1 MKKLPSENIKQK
13 IVVIYHGD
21 CPDGFGGAWSAWKKF
36 GNMAVYI
43 PVHDRLSPPFKI
55 KNKEVYLIDYVY
67 QPDVIKKLMRDNVRV
82 TAIDHHISI
91 AESVKLTY
99 RYSYDVKHSGA
110 VLAWNY
116 FHPGKK
122 VPMLLRYI
130 EDRDVWKWNTP
141 HSRELLMLIDLA
153 PLDFKVWSSLAKD
166 LEDARTHA
174 TYVKKGTLLLLHY
187 RSLCEKLLPN
197 ADLVKF
203 EGAKIFAINCPRYF
217 ADDIGHTLAAKT
229 RSFSLSWNEFGGIIH
244 VSLRSD
250 GKVDVAKIA
259 KKYGGGGHRQASGF
273 SFEAGKKT
281 PWKLLK

>member
-1 MKKLPSENIKQK
+1 
-13 IVVIYHGD
+13 
-21 CPDGFGGAWSAWKKF
+21 
-36 GNMAVYI
+36 
-43 PVHDRLSPPFKI
+43 
-55 KNKEVYLIDYVY
+55 
-67 QPDVIKKLMRDNVRV
+67 
-82 TAIDHHISI
+82 
-91 AESVKLTY
+91 
-99 RYSYDVKHSGA
+99 
-110 VLAWNY
+110 
-116 FHPGKK
+116 
-122 VPMLLRYI
+122 
-130 EDRDVWKWNTP
+130 
-141 HSRELLMLIDLA
+141 
-153 PLDFKVWSSLAKD
+153 
-166 LEDARTHA
+166 
-174 TYVKKGTLLLLHY
+174 VKKGTLLLLHY